1 MTTSPFGLPLHV
13 DIPTVDPVDWED
25 DEEDED

>member
-13 DIPTVDPVDWED
+13 DIPTVNPTDWD
-25 DEEDED
+25 DEEDGD